1 MFPLYLYYT
10 QPKVDM
16 LSLEKFREQEL
27 LKTPTKQQ
35 WYDNC
40 EELES
45 MGVRTMSYP
54 STVAAFEASI
64 PTKYFHYKIVMTD
77 TLNTLINSRQELQE
91 FLDNAKENNQTVLL
105 EDDKIRELLGLRI
118 PDEHYNWLNEK

>member
-1 MFPLYLYYT
+1 MFPFYLYYS
-10 QPKVDM
+10 QPKQNM
-16 LSLEKFREQEL
+16 LTFDEFREQEL

-45 MGVRTMSYP
+45 MGMHTMSYA
-54 STVAAFEASI
+54 STVAAFVASI
-64 PTKYFHYKIVMTD
+64 PTKYFHYKVVMTNVY
-77 TLNTLINSRQELQE
+77 NTIINSRQEFQD
-91 FLDNAKENNQTVLL
+91 FLNNATDNNQTVLL

-118 PDEHYNWLNEK
+118 PDEHHNWLNEK